1 MWIFIIELKKKKN
14 EQVLTLYRNMF
25 YLDDPSTYYTRC
37 VTTHANCFLVPTA
50 TQSNKFTTS

>member
-1 MWIFIIELKKKKN
+1 
-14 EQVLTLYRNMF
+14 MF

-50 TQSNKFTTS
+50 TQSNKFTTSCVDYKEKI